1 MKKERIVHKISSS
14 PATSDHSLSNAHQRK
29 VAAYTRVSTDDEN
42 QLLSNEAQM
51 DYYEHYIAAHPN
63 WIFAGLYVDQGITG
77 TSTKKREGFNQM
89 IQDALAGKIDLIIT
103 KSISRFARNT
113 VDMLTTVRNL
123 KDASVEVYFEKENLY
138 TLDSKGELFITIISS
153 IAQEESRNIS
163 ENVAWGR
170 RKRMAD
176 GIFHVAYE
184 RFLGYEQGKNHLP
197 QIIESEAEIVRQI
210 YAMFLQG
217 KTPSYIAKYLT
228 QQKIPSPAGKELWC
242 SSTVVSIL
250 TNEKYC
256 GSALLQKT
264 FTENFL
270 TKKQKINNGELPQY
284 YIENSHQ
291 GIVSKTVFNL
301 TQEQIQ
307 NRKRNKYHSAQYC
320 FSSQI
325 ICGDCG
331 SFFGSKVWHSNSDYR
346 CRVWQCNHRYE
357 QERKCRTPH
366 LYEHVIKQGF
376 TEVMCKYLLS
386 LPDIISTCQ
395 SLVFSSLR
403 SKNKRS
409 NGGKVKAERQKD
421 ISDFLNSIQQQEQCL
436 SIPFDEVLWC
446 SVIDKAICTSDNQL
460 VYCLKN
466 GSQHAWPIMPYTPIY
481 HKNKPEE

>member
-1 MKKERIVHKISSS
+1 MEKERIVHKISSS
-14 PATSDHSLSNAHQRK
+14 STTSNHSLSSTHQRR

-51 DYYEHYIAAHPN
+51 DYYEHYIAANPN
-63 WIFAGLYVDQGITG
+63 WIFAGLYVDKGITG

-89 IQDALAGKIDLIIT
+89 IKDALAGKIDLIIT

-113 VDMLTTVRNL
+113 VDMLTTVRSL
-123 KDASVEVYFEKENLY
+123 KDAGVEVYFEKENLY

-176 GIFHVAYE
+176 GIFHVAYV
-184 RFLGYEQGKNHLP
+184 RFLGFEQGENHLP

-228 QQKIPSPAGKELWC
+228 QQKIPSPAGKEIWC
-242 SSTVVSIL
+242 SSTVESIL

-256 GSALLQKT
+256 GSALMQKT

-270 TKKQKINNGELPQY
+270 TKKQKVNNGELPQY
-284 YIENSHQ
+284 YIENSHP
-291 GIVSKTVFNL
+291 GIVSKNVFDL

-307 NRKRNKYHSAQYC
+307 NRKHNKYNSAQYC
-320 FSSQI
+320 FSSGI

-331 SFFGSKVWHSNSDYR
+331 GFFGSKVWHSNSDYR
-346 CRVWQCNHRYE
+346 WRVWQCNHRYE

-366 LYEHVIKQGF
+366 LYEHVIKRGF
-376 TEVMCKYLLS
+376 TEIMFKYLLS
-386 LPDIISTCQ
+386 RPDIISTCQ

-403 SKNKRS
+403 AKNKRV
-409 NGGKVKAERQKD
+409 NGSKGKAERQKD
-421 ISDFLNSIQQQEQCL
+421 ISDFLNSIQQEQCT
-436 SIPFDEVLWC
+436 SIPIDELLWC
-446 SVIDKAICTSDNQL
+446 SVIEKVICNSENEL
-460 VYCLKN
+460 VYYLKD
-466 GSQHAWPIMPYTPIY
+466 GSNHTWPIMRYTPIY
-481 HKNKPEE
+481 HKNKPRG